1 MWRAGVDNTETN
13 RRDWRELLYTAPDLG
28 KYISG
33 AIMFEETLYQSC
45 ADGKPFV
52 DVLRDQG
59 IMPGIK
65 VDGGLEASCIPH
77 HSAGLFVTRLTK

>member
-1 MWRAGVDNTETN
+1 
-13 RRDWRELLYTAPDLG
+13 
-28 KYISG
+28 
-33 AIMFEETLYQSC
+33 MFEETLYQSS

-65 VDGGLEASCIPH
+65 VDGGLEASAISMQSSPSLCPSPLPDPDGRLHTSRCTCLAIGDPH
-77 HSAGLFVTRLTK
+77 ILHDEWPKK